1 MNLILNVNTNLHSIK
16 GSMDGE
22 LKAQAA
28 VAEAMEEIKIQALK
42 NQERIKRGLQPLS
55 YNTVIKDEYGKDL
68 VIIKETKS
76 LGEIRDEYR
85 KKQGEF
91 RQTVRQKRKER
102 LRGDRWTGSGSE
114 LKPNITD
121 GGSSLRCF

>member
-1 MNLILNVNTNLHSIK
+1 
-16 GSMDGE
+16 MDGE

-85 KKQGEF
+85 KKENSYSFQNKD
-91 RQTVRQKRKER
+91 TTK
-102 LRGDRWTGSGSE
+102 TSA
-114 LKPNITD
+114 I
-121 GGSSLRCF
+121 